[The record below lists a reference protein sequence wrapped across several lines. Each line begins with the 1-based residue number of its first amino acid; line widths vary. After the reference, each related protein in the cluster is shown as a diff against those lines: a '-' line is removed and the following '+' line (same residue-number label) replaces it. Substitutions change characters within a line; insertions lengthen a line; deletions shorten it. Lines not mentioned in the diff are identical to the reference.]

1 MTKYIECG
9 ADLKCFNAFVALSKL
24 SMPVAIDDTAMNMPE
39 EDISCYGSTENN
51 QPPLEN
57 REVTN
62 VDHSD
67 TASPENKENR
77 VPMVNVRTFGKPFLM
92 VGRRPKHGIF
102 YRNSSEHTDSRRFKF

>member
-9 ADLKCFNAFVALSKL
+9 ADLKCFNAFVALPKL

-39 EDISCYGSTENN
+39 EDISGYGTTENN

-57 REVTN
+57 GEVTN

-67 TASPENKENR
+67 TASPENKGNR
-77 VPMVNVRTFGKPFLM
+77 VPMVNVRTFM